1 MRLLIQL
8 FWNFLLIGFFGIGSA
23 YISIPLLYDR
33 IVVANKWLQP
43 GQFSDLLSLC
53 RMLPGPTEINMAA
66 FVGYGSVS
74 QQLGAGMG
82 LLGVLTAMAAMATVS
97 FVLMFP
103 TLRLFADKEA
113 NAMAQ
118 SIMESLRPV
127 TAGMMM
133 AFLILLS
140 TWRTLAIPT
149 CSNGI
154 SYQASFCLL
163 PPCWVCITSVLTP
176 FSFCC
181 FAVWPAYSFIKA
193 GKSAPARLA

>member
-1 MRLLIQL
+1 MRLLLQL

-33 IVVANKWLQP
+33 IVMANKWLQP

-53 RMLPGPTEINMAA
+53 RMLPGPTELNMAA

-82 LLGVLTAMAAMATVS
+82 VLGVLVAMAAMAAIS

-103 TLRLFADKEA
+103 TLRLFTDKGA
-113 NAMAQ
+113 NAIAQ
-118 SIMESLRPV
+118 GIMESLRPV

-133 AFLILLS
+133 AFLILLFNVENFGHPYLLKWDFVS
-140 TWRTLAIPT
+140 SIFLFVATLLGVHYFRFNPIFILLLCGLA
-149 CSNGI
+149 GI
-154 SYQASFCLL
+154 
-163 PPCWVCITSVLTP
+163 VL
-176 FSFCC
+176 F
-181 FAVWPAYSFIKA
+181 
-193 GKSAPARLA
+193 

>member
-43 GQFSDLLSLC
+43 GLFSDLLSLC

-133 AFLILLS
+133 AFLILLFNVENFGHPYLLKWDFVS
-140 TWRTLAIPT
+140 SIFLFVATLLGVHYFRFNPIFILLLCGLA
-149 CSNGI
+149 GI
-154 SYQASFCLL
+154 FLY
-163 PPCWVCITSVLTP
+163 
-176 FSFCC
+176 
-181 FAVWPAYSFIKA
+181 
-193 GKSAPARLA
+193 

>member
-1 MRLLIQL
+1 
-8 FWNFLLIGFFGIGSA
+8 
-23 YISIPLLYDR
+23 
-33 IVVANKWLQP
+33 
-43 GQFSDLLSLC
+43 
-53 RMLPGPTEINMAA
+53 
-66 FVGYGSVS
+66 
-74 QQLGAGMG
+74 MG

-133 AFLILLS
+133 AFLILLFNVENFGHPYLLKWDFVS
-140 TWRTLAIPT
+140 SIFLFVATLLGVHYFRFNPI
-149 CSNGI
+149 
-154 SYQASFCLL
+154 
-163 PPCWVCITSVLTP
+163 
-176 FSFCC
+176 SFCC